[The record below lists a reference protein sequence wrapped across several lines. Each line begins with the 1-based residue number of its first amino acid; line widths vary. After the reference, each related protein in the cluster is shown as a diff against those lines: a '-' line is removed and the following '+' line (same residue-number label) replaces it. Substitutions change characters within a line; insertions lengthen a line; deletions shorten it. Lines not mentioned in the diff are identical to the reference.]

1 MKNLKIITTGGTID
15 KLYFDDLSDYQIGKP
30 IIGELLNTYHVGF
43 DFEVVPL
50 LKKDSIYITD
60 EDRELIKKVIEKSEE
75 SHFLITHGTDTMV
88 ETARY
93 LNSIEN
99 KTIVLTGALTP
110 ARFNATDAIFN
121 IGCAVAAV
129 QTQPP
134 GVWVIMNGLVW
145 NPEQV
150 KKNRKANQ
158 FEEA

>member
-15 KLYFDDLSDYQIGKP
+15 KLYFDDLSDYKIGKP
-30 IIGELLNTYHVGF
+30 IIGELLNNYHVAF

-60 EDRELIKKVIEKSEE
+60 EDRELIKTVIEKSEE
-75 SHFLITHGTDTMV
+75 SHFLITHGTDTMID
-88 ETARY
+88 TARY
-93 LNSIEN
+93 LKPIKD
-99 KTIVLTGALTP
+99 KTIVMTGALTP
-110 ARFNATDAIFN
+110 ARFNATDAVFN

-129 QTQPP
+129 QSQPQ

-150 KKNRKANQ
+150 RKNRKANR
-158 FEEA
+158 FEEV